1 MNQEKIGKF
10 IMERRQAKNMT
21 QEALAQKLSITDKAI
36 SKWENGRCLP
46 DISILDELSKE
57 LDITVNELLK
67 GEFIEEKEIKKK
79 TDENIKECLKEKNK
93 INKKLNI

>member
-36 SKWENGRCLP
+36 SKWKNGRCLP
-46 DISILDELSKE
+46 DISILDELSK
-57 LDITVNELLK
+57 
-67 GEFIEEKEIKKK
+67 
-79 TDENIKECLKEKNK
+79 
-93 INKKLNI
+93 